1 MHIYLSFSPSTG
13 SALLSVAAFPL
24 EDFYIGTH
32 HLINNIPKK
41 EKRRLFHML
50 AVCLGTGGIRAIV
63 CPLGAYSLQECG
75 SQK

>member
-32 HLINNIPKK
+32 HLINNVPKK
-41 EKRRLFHML
+41 EKRRCWPSVS
-50 AVCLGTGGIRAIV
+50 A
-63 CPLGAYSLQECG
+63 QEE
-75 SQK
+75 SEL